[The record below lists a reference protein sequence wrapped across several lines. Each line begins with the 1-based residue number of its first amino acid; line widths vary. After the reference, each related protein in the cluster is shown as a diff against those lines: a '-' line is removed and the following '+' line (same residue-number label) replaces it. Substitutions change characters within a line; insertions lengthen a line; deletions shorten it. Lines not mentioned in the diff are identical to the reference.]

1 MTLRYVPM
9 AFLLLI
15 FLSCANVYRIQR
27 VPPQH
32 PAVQKLNAYGQTH
45 RGTLVLKTGVQQAVT
60 SLQVTDG
67 QVVYTTRTDTTSR
80 SVPIHDVQRIVF
92 RDHLV
97 GAGQGFYTGMAV
109 GALAGVVYIR
119 GDFQE
124 MAGLAIVFGAGVG
137 GIGGAII
144 GAMLGSPM
152 VFVFENR

>member
-15 FLSCANVYRIQR
+15 FLSCANVYRIHR
-27 VPPQH
+27 VTPHH

-45 RGTLVLKTGVQQAVT
+45 SGMLILKTGVQKAFT

-67 QVVYTTRTDTTSR
+67 QVVYTTHMDSTLRT
-80 SVPIHDVQRIVF
+80 VPIHAVQRIIF

-109 GALAGVVYIR
+109 GALGGVVYIR

-124 MAGLAIVFGAGVG
+124 MAGLAVVFGAGVG
-137 GIGGAII
+137 GVGGAIF
-144 GAMLGSPM
+144 GAIVGSPM